1 MTRPDPAMLEVGRL
15 GRAHGV
21 RGELYVELLTDRTE
35 RLAVGA
41 RLLADD
47 AWLTVA
53 AARPAGGRWLVRFE
67 QIADRTAAAGFVGR
81 RLSAEPLPTPADDDG
96 DDGLY
101 VHQLIGA
108 TVVDVD
114 GTDHGRCTGVV
125 ANPAHDLLE
134 LDSGALVPVVFVQRV
149 EGDGD
154 VRRVIIDPPEGL
166 FDL

>member
-1 MTRPDPAMLEVGRL
+1 VTRPDPAMLEVGRL

-47 AWLTVA
+47 QWLTVA
-53 AARPAGGRWLVRFE
+53 AARPAGGRWLVSFQE
-67 QIADRTAAAGFVGR
+67 IADRTAAARYVGR
-81 RLSAEPLPTPADDDG
+81 RLSAEPLPASADEG
-96 DDGLY
+96 DGLY

-108 TVVDVD
+108 TVVGVD
-114 GTDHGRCTGVV
+114 GTDHGRCVSV
-125 ANPAHDLLE
+125 LANPANDLLE
-134 LDSGALVPVVFVQRV
+134 LESGALVPVVFVQRV
-149 EGDGD
+149 EGEGD
-154 VRRVIIDPPEGL
+154 TRRVVIDPPEGL